1 MVARVP
7 GWLLRCCYGV
17 ARVLGVLLGYPRWF
31 AKVLLCGCYGT
42 WVVARVLLGYPGW
55 LLRCCYA
62 VARVPG
68 VVARGLLCGSMWLLW
83 YPGGLLRC
91 CYAVARV
98 LGVVAKVLLCG
109 CYGTWGGC

>member
-7 GWLLRCCYGV
+7 EV
-17 ARVLGVLLGYPRWF
+17 V

-62 VARVPG
+62 VARYPG
-68 VVARGLLCGSMWLLW
+68 WLLGCCYAVSMWLLW
-83 YPGGLLRC
+83 YPGWLLWC

-98 LGVVAKVLLCG
+98 
-109 CYGTWGGC
+109 TRGGL